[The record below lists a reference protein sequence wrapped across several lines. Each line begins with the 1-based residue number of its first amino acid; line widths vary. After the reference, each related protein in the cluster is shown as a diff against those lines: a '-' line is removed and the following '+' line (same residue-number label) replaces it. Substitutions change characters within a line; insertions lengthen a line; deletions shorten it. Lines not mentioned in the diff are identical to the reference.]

1 MTARYGNNGLAQG
14 YAALVGVV
22 LVVVGL
28 LGFINNPIV
37 GPNGLFVTDTVHNI
51 VHLATGALALF
62 IAFGLRGEQQ
72 ANGVIGFGVLY
83 LIVFVALLLSP
94 TLFGLLQRPVNM
106 ADHVLHAALGVV
118 SIAVGYLAKQGA
130 GRTATTR

>member
-1 MTARYGNNGLAQG
+1 MTARFGNYGLAQG
-14 YAALVGVV
+14 YAALVGAV
-22 LVVVGL
+22 LVIVGL

-51 VHLATGALALF
+51 VHIVTGAIALY

-72 ANGVIGFGVLY
+72 ANGVIGFGILY
-83 LIVFVALLLSP
+83 LIVFLLLLLSP
-94 TLFGLLQRPVNM
+94 TMFGLLQRPVNA

-118 SIAVGYLAKQGA
+118 SIAVGYLAKQSSERA
-130 GRTATTR
+130 ATTR